1 MQVEVLSARN
11 AEERAAAVARAV
23 EVLGGGGI
31 VVHPTET
38 VYGIGGDGTDENN
51 ALISRIK
58 RRESD
63 RPLILLLPSLKALRD
78 SYPGLEWPPGAEEL
92 AGRFWPGPLTL
103 VVRCP
108 GAPAGLLGPGGGLA
122 VRVTPEPTLD
132 ILLTRWKRPMT
143 STSAN
148 LSGDEPARTLE
159 QALAVFEGRP
169 DLAEGV
175 LVLGLD
181 GGTTEGSAP
190 STIVS
195 FVESPPRLLREGPAG
210 RREIERWLPE
220 LG

>member
-1 MQVEVLSARN
+1 M
-11 AEERAAAVARAV
+11 AAVGRAV
-23 EVLGGGGI
+23 EVLGAGGI

-51 ALISRIK
+51 ELISRIK
-58 RRESD
+58 HRESD
-63 RPLILLLPSLKALRD
+63 RPLILLVPSLKALRD
-78 SYPGLEWPPGAEEL
+78 SFPRLEWPPQAEEL
-92 AGRFWPGPLTL
+92 ARRFWPGPLTL

-108 GAPAGLLGPGGGLA
+108 DAPVGLRGPGGGLA
-122 VRVTPEPTLD
+122 ARVTPEPTVD
-132 ILLTRWKRPMT
+132 VLLTRWTRPMT

-169 DLAEGV
+169 DLAERV
-175 LVLGLD
+175 PILGLD
-181 GGTTEGSAP
+181 AGTTEGSAA

-195 FVESPPRLLREGPAG
+195 FVESPPRLLREGPVG
-210 RREIERWLPE
+210 RGEIERWLPE